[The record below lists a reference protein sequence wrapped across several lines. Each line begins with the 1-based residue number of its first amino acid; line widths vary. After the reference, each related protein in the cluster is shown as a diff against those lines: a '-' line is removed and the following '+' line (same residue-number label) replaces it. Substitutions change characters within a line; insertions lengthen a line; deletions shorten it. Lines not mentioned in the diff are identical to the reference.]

1 MQQYYEQ
8 AKDSIDNMV
17 YDRNFLQIIREV
29 VSVCFK
35 RLKGVSKKTGIGRF
49 LCLFESKF
57 FSKMTLFGVILC

>member
-8 AKDSIDNMV
+8 AKDNIDNMV

-49 LCLFESKF
+49 FY
-57 FSKMTLFGVILC
+57 V